1 MIDDKAVVD
10 PAAEID
16 PSVEVGPFTVIGAG
30 VRIGAGTRIG
40 PHCFIEGNTT
50 IGRNNRI
57 SGFVSIGAPPQDL
70 GYKGED
76 TRVEIGDDN
85 IIREYVSI
93 HRATTKE
100 NLVTRIGSNNMLMA
114 YVHIAHDC
122 ALADN
127 IIMANGATLG
137 GHVKV
142 GERATMGG
150 LVAVHQFTRIGSHA
164 YIGGMSGISKDVPP
178 YVIVS
183 GVRNRMRV
191 TGINRIG
198 LKRCGFDTDTIRD
211 LNDAFVLIFR
221 TPDLLLKDALDRVE
235 AEFSHRREV
244 MYMVE
249 FFREP
254 SRSGVVRNGIDD

>member
-1 MIDDKAVVD
+1 MIDDRAVID

-16 PSVEVGPFTVIGAG
+16 PTAEIGPFAVIGAG
-30 VRIGAGTRIG
+30 VRIGAGTTVG
-40 PHCFIEGNTT
+40 PHSVLEGNTT
-50 IGRNNRI
+50 IGKNNRI
-57 SGFVSIGAPPQDL
+57 GAFVTIGAPPQDI
-70 GYKGED
+70 GYRGED

-100 NLVTRIGSNNMLMA
+100 NRLTRIGDRNMLMA
-114 YVHIAHDC
+114 YVHVAHDC
-122 ALADN
+122 VLADD

-137 GHVKV
+137 GHVRV
-142 GERATMGG
+142 GERVTMGG

-198 LKRCGFDTDTIRD
+198 LKRCGFATDTIRD
-211 LNDAFVLIFR
+211 LSDAFVLIFK

-235 AEFSHRREV
+235 AEFSHSPEV
-244 MYMVE
+244 MRMVE
-249 FFREP
+249 FFRAP